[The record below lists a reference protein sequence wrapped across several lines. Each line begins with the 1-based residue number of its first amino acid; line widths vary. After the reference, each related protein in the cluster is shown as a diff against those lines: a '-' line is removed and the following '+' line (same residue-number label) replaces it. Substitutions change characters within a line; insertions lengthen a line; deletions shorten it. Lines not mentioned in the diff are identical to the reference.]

1 MRETDEVKKFV
12 DNIDGWLFEREGELL
27 YDLAKNCTGKGV
39 IVEIG
44 SWKGKST
51 IWLGKGSKRGKK
63 VLIYAIDPHTGSP
76 ETKRIFSKKNFYF

>member
-1 MRETDEVKKFV
+1 MTKEEVQKLAAPIK
-12 DNIDGWLFEREGELL
+12 GWLKDKEGQLL

-51 IWLGKGSKRGKK
+51 TWLAHGSKEGNK
-63 VLIYAIDPHTGSP
+63 VRVYAIDPHTA
-76 ETKRIFSKKNFYF
+76 KW